1 MNHFNKKYTFLIV
14 CICFVFSANAQRV
27 ITSFDAD
34 WKFIKQDI
42 AQASAA
48 NYNDKSWRSLN
59 VPHDWSIEY
68 PFNRANTSGRG
79 GGYVETGIGWYRK
92 SFVLNTTESNQQ
104 FFIEFDG
111 VMMNSDVWING
122 YHLGKR
128 PYGYISFQYEL
139 TKHLNFGKDKVNVL
153 AVRADNS
160 LQPASRWYTGS
171 GIYRHVKLIS
181 TGTTHIDKWG
191 VFVTTPKISTD
202 NATVHAQI
210 QVLNQS
216 AASNNIVIETSIIAP
231 NGSVV
236 SNNQSKLSIAAA
248 QQKIVDQDLTVAQ
261 PQLWSLEKTNQ
272 YTAIVTVKA
281 NNKIIDTYKTIF
293 GIRTIQFDAEKGFLL
308 NGNAV
313 KIKGVCLHHDGGAFG
328 SAVPLGVWE
337 KRILALKELGVNG
350 IRTSHNPVAPEFL
363 SLCDQLGML
372 VMNETFDT
380 WNARKT
386 SADNGY
392 NLYFTDWWERDT
404 KDQVLRDRNH
414 PSVVIY
420 SIGNEIH
427 DNLND
432 STGFRK
438 YKMQQ
443 DLVHSLDSTR
453 PVTMALFRPGISRVY
468 ENGFAE
474 TMDIVGQNYRE
485 NELVALHEKK
495 PTLKQIGTENRTEQA
510 AWIPFRDKP
519 YIAGQFLWTGIDYIG
534 ESDWPAV
541 VHGSGLLDR
550 TGFVRH
556 LGYQRKS
563 WWSNEPMVYTMRK
576 EGNAGAGEWIND
588 WSPTDV
594 DTYDEAKV
602 QVFSNC
608 DEVELFL
615 NEVSQGV
622 KPRPADD
629 ASPRGWSFTFHTGVL
644 KTIGK
649 NNGKIVATQVLKTAG
664 APAKIILSTEKKTVG
679 NTWDD
684 VCYIT
689 ATIVDENNVECLNAD
704 NQIEFSVTGA
714 GVLAGADNGDLTA
727 TESFLSNKRFSYK
740 GRCIAIVKA
749 NAATGKINIVAST
762 SNLKSANLVI
772 EVSK

>member
-1 MNHFNKKYTFLIV
+1 MKQFSKKYTFLII
-14 CICFVFSANAQRV
+14 CICFISSANAQRV

-42 AQASAA
+42 SQAAAA
-48 NYNDKSWRSLN
+48 NYNDKAWRSLN

-139 TKHLNFGKDKVNVL
+139 TKHLNFGKDKVNVI

-181 TGTTHIDKWG
+181 TGNTHIDKWG
-191 VFVTTPKISTD
+191 VFVTTPKITTD
-202 NATVHAQI
+202 KAIVHTQI

-216 AASNNIVIETSIIAP
+216 AANNNIVIETSIIAP
-231 NGSVV
+231 NGTTV
-236 SNNQSKLSIAAA
+236 SNNQLKLSIAAS
-248 QQKIVDQDLTVAQ
+248 QQKIVDQDLTVTQ

-363 SLCDQLGML
+363 TLCDQLGML

-404 KDQVLRDRNH
+404 RDQVLRDRNH

-563 WWSNEPMVYTMRK
+563 WWSDEPMVYTMRK

-615 NEVSQGV
+615 NDISQGV
-622 KPRPADD
+622 KPRPTDN

-644 KTIGK
+644 KTVGK

-704 NQIEFSVTGA
+704 NQIEFNVTGA

>member
-1 MNHFNKKYTFLIV
+1 MNHFNKKYTFLII

-42 AQASAA
+42 TQASAA
-48 NYNDKSWRSLN
+48 NFNDKSWRSLN

-122 YHLGKR
+122 FHLGKR

-139 TKHLNFGKDKVNVL
+139 TKHLNFGKDKVNVI

-181 TGTTHIDKWG
+181 TGNTHIDKWG
-191 VFVTTPKISTD
+191 VFVTTPKITTD
-202 NATVHAQI
+202 KAIVHTQI

-216 AASNNIVIETSIIAP
+216 ATNNNIVIETSIIAP
-231 NGSVV
+231 NGTTV
-236 SNNQSKLSIAAA
+236 SNNQLKLSITAA
-248 QQKIVDQDLTVAQ
+248 QQKIVDQDLIVAQ

-281 NNKIIDTYKTIF
+281 GNKIIDTYKTIF

-308 NGNAV
+308 NGNAI

-380 WNARKT
+380 WNAKKS

-404 KDQVLRDRNH
+404 RDQVMRDRNH

-438 YKMQQ
+438 YRMQQ

-550 TGFVRH
+550 TGFARH

-615 NEVSQGV
+615 NDVSQGV
-622 KPRPADD
+622 KPRPADN
-629 ASPRGWSFTFHTGVL
+629 ASPRVWSFTFHTGVL
-644 KTIGK
+644 KTVGK

-704 NQIEFSVTGA
+704 NQIEFNVTGA
-714 GVLAGADNGDLTA
+714 GFLAGADNGDLTA

-749 NAATGKINIVAST
+749 NATTGKINIVAIT
-762 SNLKSANLVI
+762 SKLQSANLVI
-772 EVSK
+772 EVLK

>member
-1 MNHFNKKYTFLIV
+1 MNHFNKKYTFLII
-14 CICFVFSANAQRV
+14 CICFIFSANAQRV

-42 AQASAA
+42 SQASAA

-139 TKHLNFGKDKVNVL
+139 TNHLNFGKDKINVL

-202 NATVHAQI
+202 KATVHAQI

-216 AASNNIVIETSIIAP
+216 AASNNIVIETSIMAP

-236 SNNQSKLSIAAA
+236 SNNQLKLSIAAA
-248 QQKIVDQDLTVAQ
+248 QQKIVDQDLTVTQ
-261 PQLWSLEKTNQ
+261 PQLWTLEKTNQ

-404 KDQVLRDRNH
+404 RDQVLRDRNH

-495 PTLKQIGTENRTEQA
+495 PNLKQIGTENRTEQA

-615 NEVSQGV
+615 NDISQGV
-622 KPRPADD
+622 KPRPADN

-644 KTIGK
+644 KTVGK

>member
-42 AQASAA
+42 SQASAA

-139 TKHLNFGKDKVNVL
+139 TKHLNFGKDKINVL

-202 NATVHAQI
+202 KATVHAQI

-216 AASNNIVIETSIIAP
+216 AASNNIVIETSIMAP

-236 SNNQSKLSIAAA
+236 SNNQLKLSIAAA
-248 QQKIVDQDLTVAQ
+248 QQKIVDQDLTVTQ
-261 PQLWSLEKTNQ
+261 PQLWTLEKTNQ
-272 YTAIVTVKA
+272 YTAIVTVKV

-380 WNARKT
+380 WNAKKS

-404 KDQVLRDRNH
+404 RDQVLRDRNH

-495 PTLKQIGTENRTEQA
+495 PNLKQIGTENRTEQA

-615 NEVSQGV
+615 NDISQGV
-622 KPRPADD
+622 KPRPADN

-644 KTIGK
+644 KTVGK

-749 NAATGKINIVAST
+749 NAATGKINIVATT

>member
-1 MNHFNKKYTFLIV
+1 MNHFNKKYTFLII
-14 CICFVFSANAQRV
+14 CICFIFSANAQRV

-42 AQASAA
+42 SQASAA

-202 NATVHAQI
+202 KATVHAQI

-216 AASNNIVIETSIIAP
+216 AASNNIVIETSIMAP

-236 SNNQSKLSIAAA
+236 SNNQLKLSIAAA
-248 QQKIVDQDLTVAQ
+248 QQKIVDQDLTVTQ
-261 PQLWSLEKTNQ
+261 PQLWTLEKTNQ

-404 KDQVLRDRNH
+404 RDQVLRDRNH

-615 NEVSQGV
+615 NDVSQGV
-622 KPRPADD
+622 KPRPADN

-644 KTIGK
+644 KTVGK

-704 NQIEFSVTGA
+704 NQIEFNVTGA

-749 NAATGKINIVAST
+749 NAATGKINIVATT

>member
-1 MNHFNKKYTFLIV
+1 MNHFNKKYTFLII
-14 CICFVFSANAQRV
+14 CICFIFSANAQRV

-42 AQASAA
+42 SQASAA

-139 TKHLNFGKDKVNVL
+139 TKHLNFGKDKINVL

-216 AASNNIVIETSIIAP
+216 AASNNIVIETSIMAP

-236 SNNQSKLSIAAA
+236 SNNQLKLSIAAA
-248 QQKIVDQDLTVAQ
+248 QQKIVDQDLTVTQ
-261 PQLWSLEKTNQ
+261 PQLWTLEKTNQ

-404 KDQVLRDRNH
+404 RDQVLRDRNH

-495 PTLKQIGTENRTEQA
+495 PNLKQIGTENRTEQA

-704 NQIEFSVTGA
+704 NQIEFNVTGA

-749 NAATGKINIVAST
+749 NAATGKINIVART

>member
-1 MNHFNKKYTFLIV
+1 MNNFNKNYTFLII
-14 CICFVFSANAQRV
+14 CICFIFSANAQRT
-27 ITSFDAD
+27 ITSFDTD

-48 NYNDKSWRSLN
+48 NFNDKSWRSLN

-92 SFVLNTTESNQQ
+92 SFVLNTTESSQQ

-139 TKHLNFGKDKVNVL
+139 TKHLNFGKDKINVL

-191 VFVTTPKISTD
+191 VFVTTPNISTD
-202 NATVHAQI
+202 KATVHTQI

-216 AASNNIVIETSIIAP
+216 TASNNIVIETSIIAP

-236 SNNQSKLSIAAA
+236 SNNQLKLSIAAA
-248 QQKIVDQDLTVAQ
+248 QQKIVDQDLSVTQ

-281 NNKIIDTYKTIF
+281 GNKIIDTYKTIF

-404 KDQVLRDRNH
+404 RDQVLRDRNH

-510 AWIPFRDKP
+510 AWIPFRDNP

-550 TGFVRH
+550 TGFARH

-563 WWSNEPMVYTMRK
+563 WWSNEPMVYTIRK

-615 NEVSQGV
+615 NDVSQGI
-622 KPRPADD
+622 KPRPADN
-629 ASPRGWSFTFHTGVL
+629 ASPRGWSFTFHTGIL
-644 KTIGK
+644 KTVGK

-704 NQIEFSVTGA
+704 NQIEFNVTGA
-714 GVLAGADNGDLTA
+714 GILAGADNGDLTA

-749 NAATGKINIVAST
+749 NTTTGKINIVASA

>member
-1 MNHFNKKYTFLIV
+1 MNHFNKKYTFLII
-14 CICFVFSANAQRV
+14 CICFIFSANAQRV

-42 AQASAA
+42 SQASAA

-139 TKHLNFGKDKVNVL
+139 TNHLNFGKDKINVL

-202 NATVHAQI
+202 KATVHAQI

-216 AASNNIVIETSIIAP
+216 AASNNIVIETSIMAP

-248 QQKIVDQDLTVAQ
+248 QQKIVDQDLTVTQ
-261 PQLWSLEKTNQ
+261 PQLWTLEKTNQ
-272 YTAIVTVKA
+272 YTAIVTVKV

-404 KDQVLRDRNH
+404 RDQVLRDRNH

-495 PTLKQIGTENRTEQA
+495 PNLKQIGTENRTEQA

-615 NEVSQGV
+615 NDISQGV
-622 KPRPADD
+622 KPRPADN

-644 KTIGK
+644 KTVGK

>member
-1 MNHFNKKYTFLIV
+1 MNHFNKKYTFLII
-14 CICFVFSANAQRV
+14 CICFIFSANAQRV

-42 AQASAA
+42 SQASAA

-139 TKHLNFGKDKVNVL
+139 TKHLNFGKDKINVL

-202 NATVHAQI
+202 KATVHAQI

-216 AASNNIVIETSIIAP
+216 AASNNIVIETSIMAP

-236 SNNQSKLSIAAA
+236 SNNQLKLSIAAA
-248 QQKIVDQDLTVAQ
+248 QQKIVDQDLTVTQ
-261 PQLWSLEKTNQ
+261 PQLWTLEKTNQ
-272 YTAIVTVKA
+272 YTAIVTVKV

-404 KDQVLRDRNH
+404 RDQVLRDRNH

-495 PTLKQIGTENRTEQA
+495 PNLKQIGTENRTEQA

-615 NEVSQGV
+615 NDISQGV
-622 KPRPADD
+622 KPRPADN

-644 KTIGK
+644 KTVGK

>member
-1 MNHFNKKYTFLIV
+1 MNHFNKKYTFLII
-14 CICFVFSANAQRV
+14 CICFIFSANAQRV

-42 AQASAA
+42 SQASAA

-139 TKHLNFGKDKVNVL
+139 TKHLNFGKDKINVL

-202 NATVHAQI
+202 KATVHAQI

-216 AASNNIVIETSIIAP
+216 AASNNIVIETSIMAP

-236 SNNQSKLSIAAA
+236 SNNQLKLSIAAA
-248 QQKIVDQDLTVAQ
+248 QQKIVDQDLTVTQ
-261 PQLWSLEKTNQ
+261 PQLWTLEKTNQ

-404 KDQVLRDRNH
+404 RDQVLRDRNH

-495 PTLKQIGTENRTEQA
+495 PNLKQIGTENRTEQA

-615 NEVSQGV
+615 NDISQGV
-622 KPRPADD
+622 KPRPADN

-644 KTIGK
+644 KTVGK

-749 NAATGKINIVAST
+749 NAATGKINIVATT

>member
-202 NATVHAQI
+202 KATVHAQI

-216 AASNNIVIETSIIAP
+216 AASNNIVIETSIMAP

-236 SNNQSKLSIAAA
+236 SNNQLKLSIAAA
-248 QQKIVDQDLTVAQ
+248 QQKIVDQDLTVTQ
-261 PQLWSLEKTNQ
+261 PQLWTLEKTNQ

-380 WNARKT
+380 WNAKKS

-615 NEVSQGV
+615 NDISQGV
-622 KPRPADD
+622 KPRPTDN

-644 KTIGK
+644 KT
-649 NNGKIVATQVLKTAG
+649 V
-664 APAKIILSTEKKTVG
+664 
-679 NTWDD
+679 
-684 VCYIT
+684 
-689 ATIVDENNVECLNAD
+689 
-704 NQIEFSVTGA
+704 
-714 GVLAGADNGDLTA
+714 
-727 TESFLSNKRFSYK
+727 
-740 GRCIAIVKA
+740 
-749 NAATGKINIVAST
+749 
-762 SNLKSANLVI
+762 
-772 EVSK
+772 

>member
-1 MNHFNKKYTFLIV
+1 MNHSNKKYTFLIIF
-14 CICFVFSANAQRV
+14 ICFILSANAQRV

-42 AQASAA
+42 AQAAAA
-48 NYNDKSWRSLN
+48 NYNDKAWRSLN

-139 TKHLNFGKDKVNVL
+139 TKHLNFGKDKINVI

-181 TGTTHIDKWG
+181 TGSTHIDKWG
-191 VFVTTPKISTD
+191 VFVTTPKITTD
-202 NATVHAQI
+202 KATVHAQI

-216 AASNNIVIETSIIAP
+216 AANNNIVIETSIIAP
-231 NGSVV
+231 NGTTV
-236 SNNQSKLSIAAA
+236 SNNQLKLSIAAA

-272 YTAIVTVKA
+272 YTANVTVKA

-404 KDQVLRDRNH
+404 RDQVMRDRNH

-495 PTLKQIGTENRTEQA
+495 PNLKQIGTENRTEQA

-615 NEVSQGV
+615 NDVSQGV
-622 KPRPADD
+622 KPRPADN

-644 KTIGK
+644 KTVGK

-704 NQIEFSVTGA
+704 NQIEFNVTGA

-762 SNLKSANLVI
+762 NKLQSANLVI
-772 EVSK
+772 EVLK

>member
-1 MNHFNKKYTFLIV
+1 MNHFNKKYTFLII
-14 CICFVFSANAQRV
+14 CICFIFSANAQRV

-42 AQASAA
+42 SQASAA

-139 TKHLNFGKDKVNVL
+139 TKHLNFGKDKINVL

-202 NATVHAQI
+202 KATVHAQI

-216 AASNNIVIETSIIAP
+216 AASNNIVIETSIMAP

-236 SNNQSKLSIAAA
+236 SNNQLKLSIAAA
-248 QQKIVDQDLTVAQ
+248 QQKIVDQDLTVTQ
-261 PQLWSLEKTNQ
+261 PQLWTLEKTNQ
-272 YTAIVTVKA
+272 YTAIVTVKV

-404 KDQVLRDRNH
+404 RDQVLRDRNH

-495 PTLKQIGTENRTEQA
+495 PNLKQIGTENRTEQA

-615 NEVSQGV
+615 NDISQGV
-622 KPRPADD
+622 KPRPADN

-644 KTIGK
+644 KTVGK

-749 NAATGKINIVAST
+749 NAATGKINIVATT

>member
-1 MNHFNKKYTFLIV
+1 MNNYNKKYTLLIIS
-14 CICFVFSANAQRV
+14 ICFIFSAKAQRV
-27 ITSFDAD
+27 ITSFDAN

-48 NYNDKSWRSLN
+48 NFNDKSWRSLN

-139 TKHLNFGKDKVNVL
+139 TKHLNFGKDKVNVI

-191 VFVTTPKISTD
+191 VFVTTPNISRD
-202 NATVHAQI
+202 KATVHTQI

-231 NGSVV
+231 NGLVV
-236 SNNQSKLSIAAA
+236 SNNQSKLSITAA
-248 QQKIVDQDLTVAQ
+248 QQKIVDQDLSVAQ

-281 NNKIIDTYKTIF
+281 GNKIIDTYKTIF

-380 WNARKT
+380 WNAKKS
-386 SADNGY
+386 SADKGY

-404 KDQVLRDRNH
+404 RDQVLRDRNH

-432 STGFRK
+432 STGFKK

-550 TGFVRH
+550 TGFARH

-563 WWSNEPMVYTMRK
+563 WWSDEPMVYTMRK

-615 NEVSQGV
+615 NDVSQGV
-622 KPRPADD
+622 KPRPADN

-644 KTIGK
+644 KTVGK

-664 APAKIILSTEKKTVG
+664 APAKIILSTEKKSVG

-704 NQIEFSVTGA
+704 NQIEFNVTGA
-714 GVLAGADNGDLTA
+714 GVLAAADNGDLTA

-762 SNLKSANLVI
+762 SKLQSANLVI
-772 EVSK
+772 EVLK

>member
-1 MNHFNKKYTFLIV
+1 MNNFNKKYTFLIIS
-14 CICFVFSANAQRV
+14 ICFIFSANAQRV

-92 SFVLNTTESNQQ
+92 SFVLNATESNQQ

-139 TKHLNFGKDKVNVL
+139 TKHLNFGKDKTNVL

-202 NATVHAQI
+202 KATVHTQI

-231 NGSVV
+231 NGLVV

-248 QQKIVDQDLTVAQ
+248 QQKIVDQDLSVAQ

-281 NNKIIDTYKTIF
+281 GNKIIDTYKTIF

-380 WNARKT
+380 WNAKKS
-386 SADNGY
+386 SADKGY

-404 KDQVLRDRNH
+404 RDQVLRDRNH

-432 STGFRK
+432 STGFKK

-550 TGFVRH
+550 TGFARH

-563 WWSNEPMVYTMRK
+563 WWSDEPMVYTMRK

-615 NEVSQGV
+615 NDVSQGI
-622 KPRPADD
+622 KPRPADN

-644 KTIGK
+644 KTVGK

-664 APAKIILSTEKKTVG
+664 APAKIILSTEKKSVG

-704 NQIEFSVTGA
+704 NQIEFNVTGA
-714 GVLAGADNGDLTA
+714 GVLAAADNGDLTA

-749 NAATGKINIVAST
+749 NATTGKINIVAST
-762 SNLKSANLVI
+762 SKLQSANLVI
-772 EVSK
+772 EVLK

>member
-1 MNHFNKKYTFLIV
+1 MNNFNKNYTFLII
-14 CICFVFSANAQRV
+14 CICFIFSANAQRT
-27 ITSFDAD
+27 ITSFDTD

-48 NYNDKSWRSLN
+48 NFNDKSWRSLN

-92 SFVLNTTESNQQ
+92 SFVLNTTESSQQ

-139 TKHLNFGKDKVNVL
+139 TKHLNFGKDKTNVL

-191 VFVTTPKISTD
+191 VFVTTPNISTD
-202 NATVHAQI
+202 KATVHTQI

-216 AASNNIVIETSIIAP
+216 TASNNIVIETSIIAP

-236 SNNQSKLSIAAA
+236 SNNQLKLSIAAA
-248 QQKIVDQDLTVAQ
+248 QQKIVDQDLSVTQ

-281 NNKIIDTYKTIF
+281 GNKIIDTYKTIF

-380 WNARKT
+380 WNAKKS
-386 SADNGY
+386 SADKGY

-404 KDQVLRDRNH
+404 RDQVLRDRNH

-510 AWIPFRDKP
+510 AWIPFRDNP

-550 TGFVRH
+550 TGFARH

-563 WWSNEPMVYTMRK
+563 WWSNEPMVYTIRK
-576 EGNAGAGEWIND
+576 EGNAGAG
-588 WSPTDV
+588 
-594 DTYDEAKV
+594 
-602 QVFSNC
+602 
-608 DEVELFL
+608 
-615 NEVSQGV
+615 
-622 KPRPADD
+622 
-629 ASPRGWSFTFHTGVL
+629 
-644 KTIGK
+644 
-649 NNGKIVATQVLKTAG
+649 
-664 APAKIILSTEKKTVG
+664 
-679 NTWDD
+679 
-684 VCYIT
+684 
-689 ATIVDENNVECLNAD
+689 
-704 NQIEFSVTGA
+704 
-714 GVLAGADNGDLTA
+714 
-727 TESFLSNKRFSYK
+727 
-740 GRCIAIVKA
+740 
-749 NAATGKINIVAST
+749 
-762 SNLKSANLVI
+762 
-772 EVSK
+772 

>member
-1 MNHFNKKYTFLIV
+1 MNHFNKKYTFLII
-14 CICFVFSANAQRV
+14 CICFIFSANAQRV

-42 AQASAA
+42 SQASAA

-122 YHLGKR
+122 SHLGKR

-202 NATVHAQI
+202 KATVHAQI

-216 AASNNIVIETSIIAP
+216 AASNNIVIETSIMAP

-236 SNNQSKLSIAAA
+236 SNNQLKLSIAAA
-248 QQKIVDQDLTVAQ
+248 QQKIVDQDLTVTQ
-261 PQLWSLEKTNQ
+261 PQLWTLEKTNQ

-308 NGNAV
+308 NGNSV

-404 KDQVLRDRNH
+404 RDQVLRDRNH

-495 PTLKQIGTENRTEQA
+495 PNLKQIGTENRTEQA

-615 NEVSQGV
+615 NDISQGV
-622 KPRPADD
+622 KPRPTDN

-644 KTIGK
+644 KTVGK

-704 NQIEFSVTGA
+704 NQIEFNVTGA

>member
-1 MNHFNKKYTFLIV
+1 MNHFNKKYTFLII

-42 AQASAA
+42 TQASAA
-48 NYNDKSWRSLN
+48 NFNDKSWRSLN

-122 YHLGKR
+122 FHLGKR

-139 TKHLNFGKDKVNVL
+139 TKHLNFGKDKVNVI

-181 TGTTHIDKWG
+181 TGNTHIDKWG
-191 VFVTTPKISTD
+191 VFVTTPKITTD
-202 NATVHAQI
+202 KAIVHTQI

-216 AASNNIVIETSIIAP
+216 ATNNNIVIETSIIAP
-231 NGSVV
+231 NGTTV
-236 SNNQSKLSIAAA
+236 SNNQLKLSITAA
-248 QQKIVDQDLTVAQ
+248 QQKIVDQDLIVAQ

-281 NNKIIDTYKTIF
+281 GNKIIDTYKTIF

-308 NGNAV
+308 NGNAI

-380 WNARKT
+380 WNAKKS

-404 KDQVLRDRNH
+404 RDQVMRDRNH

-438 YKMQQ
+438 YRMQQ

-519 YIAGQFLWTGIDYIG
+519 FIAGQFLWTGIDYIG

-550 TGFVRH
+550 TCFARH

-615 NEVSQGV
+615 NDVSQGV
-622 KPRPADD
+622 KPRPADN

-644 KTIGK
+644 KTVGK

-704 NQIEFSVTGA
+704 NQIEFNVTGA
-714 GVLAGADNGDLTA
+714 GFLAGADNGDLTA

-749 NAATGKINIVAST
+749 NAITGKINIVAST
-762 SNLKSANLVI
+762 SKLQSANLVI
-772 EVSK
+772 EVLK

>member
-1 MNHFNKKYTFLIV
+1 MNHFNKKYTFLII
-14 CICFVFSANAQRV
+14 CICFIFSANAQRV

-42 AQASAA
+42 SQASAA

-139 TKHLNFGKDKVNVL
+139 TKHLNFGKDKINVL

-202 NATVHAQI
+202 KATVHAQI

-216 AASNNIVIETSIIAP
+216 AASNNIVIETSIMAP

-236 SNNQSKLSIAAA
+236 SNNQLKLSIAAA
-248 QQKIVDQDLTVAQ
+248 QQKIVDQDLTVTQ
-261 PQLWSLEKTNQ
+261 PQLWTLEKTNQ

-404 KDQVLRDRNH
+404 RDQVLRDRNH

-495 PTLKQIGTENRTEQA
+495 PNLKQIGTENRTEQA

-615 NEVSQGV
+615 NDISQGV
-622 KPRPADD
+622 KPRPADN

-644 KTIGK
+644 KTVGK

-749 NAATGKINIVAST
+749 NAATGKINIVAIT

>member
-1 MNHFNKKYTFLIV
+1 MNHFNKKYTFLII
-14 CICFVFSANAQRV
+14 CICFIFSANAQRV

-42 AQASAA
+42 SQASAA

-139 TKHLNFGKDKVNVL
+139 TKHLNFGKDKINVL

-202 NATVHAQI
+202 KATVHAQI

-216 AASNNIVIETSIIAP
+216 AASNNIVIETSIMAP

-236 SNNQSKLSIAAA
+236 SNNQLKLSIAAA
-248 QQKIVDQDLTVAQ
+248 QQKIVDQDLTVTQ
-261 PQLWSLEKTNQ
+261 PQLWTLEKTNQ

-363 SLCDQLGML
+363 SLCDQLGIL

-404 KDQVLRDRNH
+404 RDQVLRDRNH

-495 PTLKQIGTENRTEQA
+495 PNLKQIGTENRTEQA

-615 NEVSQGV
+615 NDISQGV
-622 KPRPADD
+622 KPRPADN

-644 KTIGK
+644 KTVGK

>member
-1 MNHFNKKYTFLIV
+1 MKQFSKKYTFLII

-42 AQASAA
+42 TQASAA
-48 NYNDKSWRSLN
+48 NFNDKSWRSLN

-122 YHLGKR
+122 FHLGKR

-139 TKHLNFGKDKVNVL
+139 TKHLNFGKDKVNVI

-181 TGTTHIDKWG
+181 TGNTHIDKWG
-191 VFVTTPKISTD
+191 VFVTTPKITTD
-202 NATVHAQI
+202 KAIVHTQI

-216 AASNNIVIETSIIAP
+216 ATNNNIVIETSIIAP
-231 NGSVV
+231 NGTTV
-236 SNNQSKLSIAAA
+236 SNNQLKLSITAA
-248 QQKIVDQDLTVAQ
+248 QQKIVDQDLIVAQ

-281 NNKIIDTYKTIF
+281 GNKIIDTYKTIF

-308 NGNAV
+308 NGNAI

-380 WNARKT
+380 WNAKKS

-404 KDQVLRDRNH
+404 RDQVMRDRNH

-438 YKMQQ
+438 YRMQQ

-550 TGFVRH
+550 TGFARH

-615 NEVSQGV
+615 NDVSQGV
-622 KPRPADD
+622 KPRPADN

-644 KTIGK
+644 KTVGK

-704 NQIEFSVTGA
+704 NQIEFNVTGA
-714 GVLAGADNGDLTA
+714 GFLAGADNGDLTA

-762 SNLKSANLVI
+762 NKLQSANLVI
-772 EVSK
+772 EVLK

>member
-1 MNHFNKKYTFLIV
+1 MNHFNKKYTFLII
-14 CICFVFSANAQRV
+14 CICFIFSANAQRV

-42 AQASAA
+42 SQASAA

-139 TKHLNFGKDKVNVL
+139 TNHLNFGKDKINVL

-202 NATVHAQI
+202 KATVHAQI

-216 AASNNIVIETSIIAP
+216 AASNNIVIETSIMAP

-236 SNNQSKLSIAAA
+236 SNNQLKLSIAAA
-248 QQKIVDQDLTVAQ
+248 QQKIVDQDLTVTQ
-261 PQLWSLEKTNQ
+261 PQLWTLEKTNQ

-363 SLCDQLGML
+363 SLCDQLGIL

-404 KDQVLRDRNH
+404 RDQVLRDRNH

-495 PTLKQIGTENRTEQA
+495 PNLKQIGTENRTEQA

-615 NEVSQGV
+615 NDISQGV
-622 KPRPADD
+622 KPRPADN

-644 KTIGK
+644 KTVGK

-749 NAATGKINIVAST
+749 NAATGKINIVAIT

>member
-1 MNHFNKKYTFLIV
+1 MNNFNKNYTFLII
-14 CICFVFSANAQRV
+14 CICFIFSANAQRT
-27 ITSFDAD
+27 ITSFDTD

-48 NYNDKSWRSLN
+48 NFNDKSWRSLN

-92 SFVLNTTESNQQ
+92 SFVLNTTESSQQ

-139 TKHLNFGKDKVNVL
+139 TKHLNFGKDKTNVL

-191 VFVTTPKISTD
+191 VFVTTPNISTD
-202 NATVHAQI
+202 KATVHTQI

-216 AASNNIVIETSIIAP
+216 TASNNIVIETSIIAP

-236 SNNQSKLSIAAA
+236 SNNQLKLSIAAA
-248 QQKIVDQDLTVAQ
+248 QQKIVDQDLSVTQ

-281 NNKIIDTYKTIF
+281 GNKIIDTYKTIF

-380 WNARKT
+380 WNAKKS
-386 SADNGY
+386 SADKGY

-404 KDQVLRDRNH
+404 RDQVLRDRNH

-510 AWIPFRDKP
+510 AWIPFRDNP

-550 TGFVRH
+550 TGFARH

-563 WWSNEPMVYTMRK
+563 WWSNEPMVYTIRK

-615 NEVSQGV
+615 NDVSQGI
-622 KPRPADD
+622 KPRPADN
-629 ASPRGWSFTFHTGVL
+629 ASPRGWSFTFHTGIL
-644 KTIGK
+644 KTVGK

-704 NQIEFSVTGA
+704 NQIEFNVTGA
-714 GVLAGADNGDLTA
+714 GILAGADNGDLTA

-749 NAATGKINIVAST
+749 NTTTGKINIVASA

>member
-1 MNHFNKKYTFLIV
+1 MNNFNKNYTFLII
-14 CICFVFSANAQRV
+14 CICFIFSANAQRT
-27 ITSFDAD
+27 ITSFDTD

-48 NYNDKSWRSLN
+48 NFNDKSWRSLN

-92 SFVLNTTESNQQ
+92 SFVLNTTESSQQ

-139 TKHLNFGKDKVNVL
+139 TKHLNFGKDKINVL

-191 VFVTTPKISTD
+191 VFVTTPNISTD
-202 NATVHAQI
+202 KATVHTQI

-216 AASNNIVIETSIIAP
+216 TASNNIVIETSIIAP

-236 SNNQSKLSIAAA
+236 SNNQLKLSIAAA
-248 QQKIVDQDLTVAQ
+248 QQKIVDQDLSVTQ

-281 NNKIIDTYKTIF
+281 GNKIIDTYKTIF

-380 WNARKT
+380 WNAKKS
-386 SADNGY
+386 SADKGY

-404 KDQVLRDRNH
+404 RDQVLRDRNH

-510 AWIPFRDKP
+510 AWIPFRDNP

-550 TGFVRH
+550 TGFARH

-563 WWSNEPMVYTMRK
+563 WWSNEPMVYTIRK

-615 NEVSQGV
+615 NDVSQGI
-622 KPRPADD
+622 KPRPADN
-629 ASPRGWSFTFHTGVL
+629 ASPRGWSFTFHTGIL
-644 KTIGK
+644 KTVGK

-704 NQIEFSVTGA
+704 NQIEFNVTGA
-714 GVLAGADNGDLTA
+714 GILAGADNGDLTA

-749 NAATGKINIVAST
+749 NTTTGKINIVASA

>member
-1 MNHFNKKYTFLIV
+1 MNNFNKKYTFLIIS
-14 CICFVFSANAQRV
+14 ICFIFSANAQRV

-92 SFVLNTTESNQQ
+92 SFVLNATESNQQ

-139 TKHLNFGKDKVNVL
+139 TKHLNFGKDKTNVL

-202 NATVHAQI
+202 KATVHTQI

-231 NGSVV
+231 NGLVV

-248 QQKIVDQDLTVAQ
+248 QQKIVDQDLSVAQ

-281 NNKIIDTYKTIF
+281 GNKIIDTYKTIF

-380 WNARKT
+380 WNAKKS
-386 SADNGY
+386 SADKGY

-404 KDQVLRDRNH
+404 RDQVLRDRNH

-550 TGFVRH
+550 TGFARH

-563 WWSNEPMVYTMRK
+563 WWSNEPMVYTIRK

-615 NEVSQGV
+615 NDVSQGI
-622 KPRPADD
+622 KPRPADN

-644 KTIGK
+644 KTVGK

-664 APAKIILSTEKKTVG
+664 APAKIILSTEKKSVG

-704 NQIEFSVTGA
+704 NQIEFNVTGA
-714 GVLAGADNGDLTA
+714 GVLAAADNGDLTA

-762 SNLKSANLVI
+762 SKLQSANLVI
-772 EVSK
+772 EVLK

>member
-1 MNHFNKKYTFLIV
+1 MNHFNKKYTFLII
-14 CICFVFSANAQRV
+14 CICFIFSANAQRV

-42 AQASAA
+42 SQASAA

-139 TKHLNFGKDKVNVL
+139 TKHLNFGKDKINVL

-202 NATVHAQI
+202 KATVHAQI

-216 AASNNIVIETSIIAP
+216 AASNNIVIETSIMAP

-236 SNNQSKLSIAAA
+236 SNNQLKLSIAAA
-248 QQKIVDQDLTVAQ
+248 QQKIVDQDLTVTQ
-261 PQLWSLEKTNQ
+261 PQLWTLEKTNQ
-272 YTAIVTVKA
+272 YTAIVTVKV

-380 WNARKT
+380 WNARKS

-404 KDQVLRDRNH
+404 RDQVLRDRNH

-495 PTLKQIGTENRTEQA
+495 PNLKQIGTENRTEQA

-615 NEVSQGV
+615 NDISQGV
-622 KPRPADD
+622 KPRPADN

-644 KTIGK
+644 KTVGK

-749 NAATGKINIVAST
+749 NAATGKINIVASA

>member
-1 MNHFNKKYTFLIV
+1 MNHFNKKYTFLII
-14 CICFVFSANAQRV
+14 CICFIFSANAQRV

-42 AQASAA
+42 SQASAA

-139 TKHLNFGKDKVNVL
+139 TNHLNFGKDKINVL

-202 NATVHAQI
+202 KATVHAQI

-216 AASNNIVIETSIIAP
+216 AASNNIVIETSIMAP

-236 SNNQSKLSIAAA
+236 SNNQLKLSIAAA
-248 QQKIVDQDLTVAQ
+248 QQKIVDQDLTVTQ
-261 PQLWSLEKTNQ
+261 PQLWTLEKTNQ

-380 WNARKT
+380 WNARKS

-404 KDQVLRDRNH
+404 RDQVLRDRNH

-495 PTLKQIGTENRTEQA
+495 PNLKQIGTENRTEQA

-615 NEVSQGV
+615 NDISQGV
-622 KPRPADD
+622 KPRPADN

-644 KTIGK
+644 KTVGK

-749 NAATGKINIVAST
+749 NAATGKINIVATT

>member
-1 MNHFNKKYTFLIV
+1 M
-14 CICFVFSANAQRV
+14 
-27 ITSFDAD
+27 
-34 WKFIKQDI
+34 
-42 AQASAA
+42 
-48 NYNDKSWRSLN
+48 
-59 VPHDWSIEY
+59 PHDWSIEY

-139 TKHLNFGKDKVNVL
+139 TKHLNFGKDKINVL

-202 NATVHAQI
+202 KATVHAQI

-248 QQKIVDQDLTVAQ
+248 QQKIVDQDLTVTQ

-380 WNARKT
+380 WNARKS

-404 KDQVLRDRNH
+404 RDQVLRDRNH

-495 PTLKQIGTENRTEQA
+495 PNLKQIGTENRTEQA

-615 NEVSQGV
+615 NDVSQGV
-622 KPRPADD
+622 KPRPADN

-644 KTIGK
+644 KTVGK

>member
-1 MNHFNKKYTFLIV
+1 MNHFNKKYTFLII
-14 CICFVFSANAQRV
+14 CICFIFSANAQRV

-42 AQASAA
+42 SQASAA

-139 TKHLNFGKDKVNVL
+139 TKHLNFGKDKINVL

-202 NATVHAQI
+202 KATVHAQI

-216 AASNNIVIETSIIAP
+216 AASNNIVIETSIMAP

-236 SNNQSKLSIAAA
+236 SNNQLKLSIAAA
-248 QQKIVDQDLTVAQ
+248 QQKIVDQDLTVTQ
-261 PQLWSLEKTNQ
+261 PQLWTLEKTNQ

-404 KDQVLRDRNH
+404 RDQVLRDRNH

-495 PTLKQIGTENRTEQA
+495 PNLKQIGTENRTEQA

-615 NEVSQGV
+615 NDISQGV
-622 KPRPADD
+622 KPRPADN

-644 KTIGK
+644 KTVGK

>member
-1 MNHFNKKYTFLIV
+1 MNHFNKKYTFLII
-14 CICFVFSANAQRV
+14 CICFIFSANAQRV

-42 AQASAA
+42 SQASAA

-139 TKHLNFGKDKVNVL
+139 TKHLNFGKDKINVL

-202 NATVHAQI
+202 KATVHAQI

-248 QQKIVDQDLTVAQ
+248 QQKIVDQDLTVTQ

-404 KDQVLRDRNH
+404 RDQVLRDRNH

-495 PTLKQIGTENRTEQA
+495 PNLKQIGTENRTEQA

-615 NEVSQGV
+615 NDISQGV
-622 KPRPADD
+622 KPRPADN

-644 KTIGK
+644 KTVGK

>member
-1 MNHFNKKYTFLIV
+1 MNNFNKKYTFLIIS
-14 CICFVFSANAQRV
+14 ICFIFSANAQRV

-92 SFVLNTTESNQQ
+92 SFVLNATESNQQ

-139 TKHLNFGKDKVNVL
+139 TKHLNFGKDKTNVL

-202 NATVHAQI
+202 KATVHTQI

-231 NGSVV
+231 NGLVV

-248 QQKIVDQDLTVAQ
+248 QQKIVDQDLSVAQ

-281 NNKIIDTYKTIF
+281 GNKIIDTYKTIF

-380 WNARKT
+380 WNAKKS
-386 SADNGY
+386 SADKGY

-404 KDQVLRDRNH
+404 RDQVLRDRNH

-541 VHGSGLLDR
+541 VHGSVLLDR
-550 TGFVRH
+550 TGFARH

-563 WWSNEPMVYTMRK
+563 WWSNEPMVYTIRK

-615 NEVSQGV
+615 NDVSQGI
-622 KPRPADD
+622 KPRPADN

-644 KTIGK
+644 KTVGK

-664 APAKIILSTEKKTVG
+664 APAKIILSTEKKSVG

-704 NQIEFSVTGA
+704 NQIEFNVTGA
-714 GVLAGADNGDLTA
+714 GVLAAADNGDLTA

-762 SNLKSANLVI
+762 SKLQSANLVI
-772 EVSK
+772 EVLK

>member
-1 MNHFNKKYTFLIV
+1 MNNFNKKYTFLIIS
-14 CICFVFSANAQRV
+14 ICFIFSANAQRV

-92 SFVLNTTESNQQ
+92 SFVLNATESNQQ

-139 TKHLNFGKDKVNVL
+139 TKHLNFGKDKTNVL

-191 VFVTTPKISTD
+191 VFVTTPNISTD
-202 NATVHAQI
+202 KATVHTQI

-231 NGSVV
+231 NGLVV
-236 SNNQSKLSIAAA
+236 SNNLSKLSIAAA
-248 QQKIVDQDLTVAQ
+248 QQKIVDQDLSVAQ

-281 NNKIIDTYKTIF
+281 GNKIIDTYKTIF

-380 WNARKT
+380 WNAKKS
-386 SADNGY
+386 SADKGY

-404 KDQVLRDRNH
+404 RDQVLRDRNH

-550 TGFVRH
+550 TGFARH

-563 WWSNEPMVYTMRK
+563 WWSNEPMVYTIRK

-615 NEVSQGV
+615 NDVSQGI
-622 KPRPADD
+622 KPRPADN

-644 KTIGK
+644 KTVGK

-664 APAKIILSTEKKTVG
+664 APAKIILSTEKKSVG

-704 NQIEFSVTGA
+704 NQIEFNVTGA
-714 GVLAGADNGDLTA
+714 GVLAAADNGDLTA

-762 SNLKSANLVI
+762 SKLQSANLVI
-772 EVSK
+772 EVLK

>member
-1 MNHFNKKYTFLIV
+1 MNHFNKKYTFLII
-14 CICFVFSANAQRV
+14 CICFIFSANAQRV

-42 AQASAA
+42 SQASAA

-139 TKHLNFGKDKVNVL
+139 TNHLNFGKDKINVL

-202 NATVHAQI
+202 KATVHAQI

-216 AASNNIVIETSIIAP
+216 AASNNIVIETSIMAP

-236 SNNQSKLSIAAA
+236 SNNQLKLSIAAA
-248 QQKIVDQDLTVAQ
+248 QQKIVDQDLTVTQ
-261 PQLWSLEKTNQ
+261 PQLWTLEKTNQ
-272 YTAIVTVKA
+272 YTAIVTVKV

-404 KDQVLRDRNH
+404 RDQVLRDRNH

-495 PTLKQIGTENRTEQA
+495 PNLKQIGTENRTEQA

-615 NEVSQGV
+615 NDISQGV
-622 KPRPADD
+622 KPRPADN

-644 KTIGK
+644 KTVGK

>member
-1 MNHFNKKYTFLIV
+1 MNHFNKKYTFLII
-14 CICFVFSANAQRV
+14 CICFIFSANAQRV

-42 AQASAA
+42 SQASAA

-202 NATVHAQI
+202 KATVHAQI

-248 QQKIVDQDLTVAQ
+248 QQKIVDQDLTVTQ

-380 WNARKT
+380 WNARKS

-404 KDQVLRDRNH
+404 RDQVLRDRNH

-495 PTLKQIGTENRTEQA
+495 PNLKQIGTENRTEQA

-615 NEVSQGV
+615 NDVSQGV
-622 KPRPADD
+622 KPRPADN

-644 KTIGK
+644 KTVGK

>member
-1 MNHFNKKYTFLIV
+1 MNNFNKKYTFLII
-14 CICFVFSANAQRV
+14 CICFIFSANAQRV

-139 TKHLNFGKDKVNVL
+139 TKHLNFGKDKINVL

-202 NATVHAQI
+202 KATVHAQI

-248 QQKIVDQDLTVAQ
+248 QQIIVDQDLTVTQ

-404 KDQVLRDRNH
+404 RDQVLRDRNH

-495 PTLKQIGTENRTEQA
+495 PNLKQIGTENRTEQA

-556 LGYQRKS
+556 LGYQHKS

-615 NEVSQGV
+615 NDISQGV
-622 KPRPADD
+622 KPRPADN

-644 KTIGK
+644 KTVGK

-664 APAKIILSTEKKTVG
+664 VPAKIILSTEKKTVG

-704 NQIEFSVTGA
+704 NQIEFNVTGA

>member
-1 MNHFNKKYTFLIV
+1 MNHFNKKYTFLII
-14 CICFVFSANAQRV
+14 CICFIFSANAQRV

-42 AQASAA
+42 SQASAA

-139 TKHLNFGKDKVNVL
+139 TNHLNFGKDKINVL

-202 NATVHAQI
+202 KATVHAQI

-248 QQKIVDQDLTVAQ
+248 QQKIVDQDLTVTQ

-404 KDQVLRDRNH
+404 RDQVLRDRNH

-495 PTLKQIGTENRTEQA
+495 PNLKQIGTENRTEQA

-615 NEVSQGV
+615 NDISQGV
-622 KPRPADD
+622 KPRPADN

-644 KTIGK
+644 KTVGK

-749 NAATGKINIVAST
+749 NAATGKINIVAIT

>member
-1 MNHFNKKYTFLIV
+1 MNHFNKKYTFLII
-14 CICFVFSANAQRV
+14 CICFIFSANAQRV

-42 AQASAA
+42 SQASAA

-92 SFVLNTTESNQQ
+92 SFVLNSTESNQQ

-139 TKHLNFGKDKVNVL
+139 TKHLNFGKDKINVL

-202 NATVHAQI
+202 KATVHAQI

-231 NGSVV
+231 NGLVV

-248 QQKIVDQDLTVAQ
+248 QQKIVDQDLTVTQ

-308 NGNAV
+308 NGIAV

-337 KRILALKELGVNG
+337 KRISALKELGVNG

-404 KDQVLRDRNH
+404 RDQVLRDRNH

-563 WWSNEPMVYTMRK
+563 WWSIEPMVYTMRK

-615 NEVSQGV
+615 NDISQGV
-622 KPRPADD
+622 KPRPADN

-644 KTIGK
+644 KTVGK

-704 NQIEFSVTGA
+704 NQIEFNVTGA